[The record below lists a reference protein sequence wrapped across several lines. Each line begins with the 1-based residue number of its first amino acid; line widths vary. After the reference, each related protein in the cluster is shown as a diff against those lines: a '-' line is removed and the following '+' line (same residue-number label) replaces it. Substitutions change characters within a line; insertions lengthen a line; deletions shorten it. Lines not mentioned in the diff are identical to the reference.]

1 MKRLQTLAAI
11 ALFSLLPA
19 MGSAAEDPPGL
30 PLVAAD
36 AADLKQFLWTK
47 RPIVVFADSAADP
60 RFIEQMAFL
69 EADAAALV
77 ARDVV
82 VMADTDPAAKSGLR
96 AELRP
101 RGFGLV
107 LIDKDGEVK
116 LRKPAPWS
124 VREITRS
131 IDKWP
136 TRQQEIRVELGKE

>member
-11 ALFSLLPA
+11 ALFSLFPVA
-19 MGSAAEDPPGL
+19 GIAAEDPQEL

-47 RPIVVFADSAADP
+47 RPILVFADSAADP
-60 RFIEQMAFL
+60 RFIEQMTFL

-82 VMADTDPAAKSGLR
+82 VIADTEPAAKSGLR

>member
-11 ALFSLLPA
+11 ALFSLLPVV
-19 MGSAAEDPPGL
+19 GSAAEDLPEL

-36 AADLKQFLWTK
+36 VADLKQFLWTK

-60 RFIEQMAFL
+60 RFIEQMTFL

-82 VMADTDPAAKSGLR
+82 VIADTDPAAKSGLR

>member
-1 MKRLQTLAAI
+1 MKRLQTLAVI
-11 ALFSLLPA
+11 ALFSIFPA
-19 MGSAAEDPPGL
+19 WGSAAEDPPEL

-60 RFIEQMAFL
+60 RFIEQMTFL

-82 VMADTDPAAKSGLR
+82 VIADTDPAAKSGLR